1 MSVNTMEM
9 NPIFC
14 YFFSSSVCH
23 LLLSMNLTTKQCQQL
38 VVNKSNVSRFV
49 SYFYW
54 LKCHLHSGN
63 YFTSNRKFSEEV
75 TEEQDEKSITFPLTC
90 ATSTFYL
97 LSFFSFFFVF
107 VHRISRQEIDKLDR
121 RSNTFF
127 NNEEKEEENC
137 TMGAD
142 TMVNSKWQRGTCS
155 ENEIVNDVW
164 LTDWTTYMYKQRYQ
178 QQNLL
183 TQKWEWMATTTGEKK
198 EEQKE
203 IQKLIT

>member
-1 MSVNTMEM
+1 
-9 NPIFC
+9 
-14 YFFSSSVCH
+14 
-23 LLLSMNLTTKQCQQL
+23 
-38 VVNKSNVSRFV
+38 
-49 SYFYW
+49 
-54 LKCHLHSGN
+54 
-63 YFTSNRKFSEEV
+63 
-75 TEEQDEKSITFPLTC
+75 
-90 ATSTFYL
+90 
-97 LSFFSFFFVF
+97 
-107 VHRISRQEIDKLDR
+107 
-121 RSNTFF
+121 
-127 NNEEKEEENC
+127 
-137 TMGAD
+137 MGAD